1 MSHAYFLLSDDEV
14 KNTHVEKTGHG
25 YPKAEGKFD
34 YFAHETYTSSGTEY
48 NYVITN
54 GNLAAQQMARA
65 LKTLPK
71 STIVEFEFAFS
82 LTKDEAKNYA
92 KNAMKAAGRGL
103 EGYSYAIIRPN
114 VLVIMIGAAA

>member
-14 KNTHVEKTGHG
+14 KNTHDENPGHD

-34 YFAHETYTSSGTEY
+34 YYAHETYTSSGTEY
-48 NYVITN
+48 NYVIAN
-54 GNLAAQQMARA
+54 RNLAAQQMARA

-82 LTKDEAKNYA
+82 VNQTTAGKYA
-92 KNAMKAAGRGL
+92 HNAITNAERYGR
-103 EGYSYAIIRPN
+103 YSTALIRSN
-114 VLVIMIGAAA
+114 VLIIMFEPAL